1 MMDARGNIHYKI
13 GVAVVGAHPVSI
25 HSVADSDH
33 LERSSRVLFF
43 HKDNLRTARW
53 RRLRHGLILFCIDIE
68 FDAIVAAGI
77 RQDGLGAGLHRR
89 EQRRAEEQYNE
100 SGFHGNHRKWR
111 DGCTVNARLSRM
123 NDILAIEPATRF
135 TQRKTTVF
143 DDSEFEQNLFKLR
156 QEKLQEI
163 VKLGQ
168 TAYPN
173 RFPASPEAE
182 AIAIP
187 AVRAQWGEATAEALE
202 SPRVT
207 VAVAGRIMAIRAQG
221 KAGFATLQQG
231 GERLQIYVRLDAVG
245 EQGFALYKLLDM
257 GDHIGVSGYLFRTR
271 TGELTIHVET
281 LTFLAKA
288 MLALPEKFHGLAD
301 VELRY
306 RQRYVDLF
314 SNLDAREVFVKRART
329 LKALRQFFDERGF
342 LEVETPMMQQVAGGA
357 AARPFTTHHNA
368 LDLDLYLRI
377 APELYLKRLVVG
389 GFDRVYE
396 INRNFRNEGISTQHN
411 PEFTMLE
418 FYQAYANYHDLMTLT
433 EELIAFVAKEV
444 NGTTITNFGGVEID
458 LGKWTRLTMREAII
472 KFWPEEAGP
481 APTQDQL
488 NSASILSALLREAV
502 NILGGVLQNREDAGT
517 MYDQDNK
524 PKVTDPSVQAML
536 GFERAF
542 HDIESGTSLGKV
554 IAELFEAVAEPY
566 LVQPTI
572 IYEFPTAVS
581 PLSKQNPDNPD
592 WVERFEFY
600 CGGFELGNA
609 FSELNDPVE
618 QHKRFAQQ
626 LEDRAHGDDEAHQM
640 DEDYVRALAY
650 GLPPTAGEGIGIDR
664 LVMLLTGSESIRD
677 VILFPLMRERGER
690 SEIGERGVE
699 E

>member
-1 MMDARGNIHYKI
+1 
-13 GVAVVGAHPVSI
+13 
-25 HSVADSDH
+25 
-33 LERSSRVLFF
+33 
-43 HKDNLRTARW
+43 
-53 RRLRHGLILFCIDIE
+53 
-68 FDAIVAAGI
+68 
-77 RQDGLGAGLHRR
+77 
-89 EQRRAEEQYNE
+89 
-100 SGFHGNHRKWR
+100 
-111 DGCTVNARLSRM
+111 
-123 NDILAIEPATRF
+123 
-135 TQRKTTVF
+135 VF

-168 TAYPN
+168 AAYPN

-187 AVRAQWGEATAEALE
+187 AVREQWDQKTAEELE
-202 SPRVT
+202 APRVT

-231 GERLQIYVRLDAVG
+231 GQRLQIYVRKDAVG
-245 EQGFALYKLLDM
+245 DDAFALYKLLDM
-257 GDHIGVSGYLFRTR
+257 GDHIGVTGYLFRTR
-271 TGELTIHVET
+271 TNELTIHVET

-314 SNLDAREVFVKRART
+314 TNLDAREVFVKRAKT
-329 LKALRQFFDERGF
+329 LQALRKFFDGRGY

-357 AARPFTTHHNA
+357 AARPFVTHHNTM
-368 LDLDLYLRI
+368 DMDLYLRI

-396 INRNFRNEGISTQHN
+396 INRNFRNEGVSTQHN

-433 EELIAFVAKEV
+433 EELISFVAKEV
-444 NGTTITNFGGVEID
+444 SKTPDCPEGTTITNFGGVEID
-458 LGKWTRLTMREAII
+458 LGKWTRLTMREAIQ
-472 KFWPEEAGP
+472 KFLPSEFGIPPGLEVFEDRRLFVEWLQLALQRPEVVEARRSLENLLSLQQSPEE
-481 APTQDQL
+481 
-488 NSASILSALLREAV
+488 
-502 NILGGVLQNREDAGT
+502 
-517 MYDQDNK
+517 
-524 PKVTDPSVQAML
+524 
-536 GFERAF
+536 FRAF
-542 HDIESGTSLGKV
+542 TALPPKEKIAEGLARSQRRQEVIAANPRLFALEVIARCFESAIEKITGGGPLGKS
-554 IAELFEAVAEPY
+554 IADVFEAVAEEH

-609 FSELNDPVE
+609 FSELNDPIE

-650 GLPPTAGEGIGIDR
+650 GLPPTGGEGIGIDR
-664 LVMLLTGSESIRD
+664 LVMLLTGSKSIRD
-677 VILFPLMRERGER
+677 VILFPLMRNQPSAISSQPSAEN
-690 SEIGERGVE
+690 SK
-699 E
+699 